1 MREGQQGQIDDSAGQ
16 ELATFFSFCHYF
28 EAGSQAIHTGFTHRT
43 ENDLEL
49 LTLKPLLPKL
59 GQEARATPPCVVYS
73 DRTDWL
79 LTAR

>member
-1 MREGQQGQIDDSAGQ
+1 MREGQQGQIDDGTGQ

-49 LTLKPLLPKL
+49 LTLKL
-59 GQEARATPPCVVYS
+59 GQEACAKPPCVVYS

>member
-1 MREGQQGQIDDSAGQ
+1 MREGQQGQIDDGTGQ

-49 LTLKPLLPKL
+49 LTLEPLLPKL
-59 GQEARATPPCVVYS
+59 GHRRVPRLPVWFIQTEQTGS
-73 DRTDWL
+73 
-79 LTAR
+79 